1 MSPWGNGPLRAIYRF
16 KWHERIDFDRISP
29 NCCDPVRWHAGL
41 RMDIRRISFTREW
54 SETVTTRFW
63 FTSHFLPDSRPLDCA
78 ATFNLAVST
87 EINYQHS
94 NLRFLTIEW
103 PLETS
108 DHWLIETAHRRRQI
122 IASTQRTHLYICHHA
137 VQNLTPPK
145 VSLPTPVRPD
155 EPIDT
160 TSHCPGFSTS
170 LQGTSMPD
178 QNFRDFW
185 TRTVWGWCCISKTP
199 FVL

>member
-41 RMDIRRISFTREW
+41 KMDIRRISFTREW

-87 EINYQHS
+87 EINYTAFQP
-94 NLRFLTIEW
+94 TI
-103 PLETS
+103 S
-108 DHWLIETAHRRRQI
+108 DHWVTIGNQWPLADRNSPSPSSNYRKYPTDTPLYLPPRSPEPYPSKGIVTHTRATEWAHR
-122 IASTQRTHLYICHHA
+122 H
-137 VQNLTPPK
+137 N
-145 VSLPTPVRPD
+145 
-155 EPIDT
+155 EPLSWI
-160 TSHCPGFSTS
+160 F
-170 LQGTSMPD
+170 
-178 QNFRDFW
+178 N
-185 TRTVWGWCCISKTP
+185 
-199 FVL
+199 